1 MAAEVALVG
10 LGNMGVAV
18 AERLLDAG
26 RELAV
31 HNRTPGRDDAV
42 VARGATRLDSAGAA
56 LAEAEVCLTLLSDD
70 AAVEQV
76 AGEVLEGARPGAT
89 LVEMSTISVGASARV
104 AEDAAAHDVAY
115 LRAPFSGNPGT
126 VRTGKAAIFVSGP
139 ADAAERCTPLLESI
153 APTVRYVGDDERAR
167 VLKLVLQILIG
178 GTAEL
183 LAEAVVLGESAGLD
197 RGTLLDVV
205 GASVV
210 GSPFVAYKSDALRND
225 DYAAT
230 FTTAMM
236 RKDVDLVLELAG
248 RGDVDLPIT
257 GEVRAVLE
265 AACEGGH
272 ADDDFISVILEL
284 QERAGARSPVK
295 DR

>member
-1 MAAEVALVG
+1 VF
-10 LGNMGVAV
+10 
-18 AERLLDAG
+18 
-26 RELAV
+26 
-31 HNRTPGRDDAV
+31 NRTPGRDDEL
-42 VARGATRLDSAGAA
+42 VARGAARLDSAGAA
-56 LAEAEVCLTLLSDD
+56 LAETDVCLTLLADD
-70 AAVEQV
+70 AAVEAV
-76 AGEVLEGARPGAT
+76 AREILEGARAGTT
-89 LVEMSTISVGASARV
+89 LVEMSTISVAASARV
-104 AEDAAAHDVAY
+104 AEAAAEHDVAY
-115 LRAPFSGNPGT
+115 LRAPFSGNPGA
-126 VRTGKAAIFVSGP
+126 VRAGKAAIFVSGP
-139 ADAAERCTPLLESI
+139 AAASERCTPLLESV
-153 APTVRYVGDDERAR
+153 APTVRYVGEDERAR

-210 GSPFVAYKSDALRND
+210 GSPFVAYKSDALRDD
-225 DYAAT
+225 DYSAT

-248 RGDVDLPIT
+248 QGGIDLPIT
-257 GEVRAVLE
+257 AEVRSVLE

-272 ADDDFISVILEL
+272 ADDDFISVVLEL
-284 QERAGARSPVK
+284 KERSGARIPVK

>member
-10 LGNMGVAV
+10 LGNMGIAV

-26 RELAV
+26 HTLAV
-31 HNRTPGRDDAV
+31 YNRTPGRDEEL
-42 VARGATRLDSAGAA
+42 VARGATRLESAGDALQAA
-56 LAEAEVCLTLLSDD
+56 DLCLTLLSDD
-70 AAVEQV
+70 AAVEAV
-76 AGEVLEGARPGAT
+76 AAAVLEGARRGTT
-89 LVEMSTISVGASARV
+89 LVEMSTISVAASARV
-104 AEDAAAHDVAY
+104 ADAAAAHDVAY
-115 LRAPFSGNPGT
+115 LRAPFSGNPGA
-126 VRTGKAAIFVSGP
+126 VRAGKAAIFVSGP

-153 APTVRYVGDDERAR
+153 APTVRYVGEDERAR
-167 VLKLVLQILIG
+167 ALKLALQILIG

-197 RGTLLDVV
+197 RATLLDVV

-225 DYAAT
+225 DYSAT

-236 RKDVDLVLELAG
+236 RKDVDLILDLARQAG
-248 RGDVDLPIT
+248 VELPIT
-257 GEVRAVLE
+257 AEVRDVLE
-265 AACEGGH
+265 AACEHGH

-284 QERAGARSPVK
+284 QERSGARIPVK